1 MLKKFIIPFFVLLVP
16 GIALSQ
22 PDPAEFHLI
31 FGNPDGSPLHVGIG
45 ELIEVPMWGR
55 TPIGQDTVTFMYNS
69 LTAMGTV
76 ISEQNGG
83 ECPDTFAIFGIDENC
98 PSPPQSPYMIRFG
111 PRFYTDGDTA
121 YICSFL
127 MTTVDNPDYL
137 GQTLCPFMNGCH
149 STIWGMQDGV
159 RQVAPTMT
167 FGCLYFA
174 YLEFVPG
181 DANGNGEVN
190 GVDVAYLVNYL
201 KGFGPPPPEPELQ
214 ADANGNCQVNGVDV
228 TYLVNYL
235 KGLGPAPIRGD
246 CR

>member
-1 MLKKFIIPFFVLLVP
+1 MLRRFIIPFFVLLLP
-16 GIALSQ
+16 SIALAQ
-22 PDPAEFHLI
+22 PDPAEFQLI

-55 TPIGQDTVTFMYNS
+55 TPIGPDTIISMYNS
-69 LTAMGTV
+69 LSADGMA
-76 ISEQNGG
+76 IAEQDSGQ
-83 ECPDTFAIFGIDENC
+83 CPDTFAVFGVDDC
-98 PSPPQSPYMIRFG
+98 PVTPISPYMLRFG
-111 PRFYTDGDTA
+111 PQFYTNGDTV

-127 MTTVDNPDYL
+127 MTTVDNPDFI
-137 GQTLCPFMNGCH
+137 GQTLCPFSNGCH
-149 STIWGMQDGV
+149 PSIWGNQDGT
-159 RQVAPTMT
+159 RQVEPTMT

-201 KGFGPPPPEPELQ
+201 KGFGPPPPEPILQ

-235 KGLGPAPIRGD
+235 KGLGQGPIRGD
-246 CR
+246 CQ

>member
-1 MLKKFIIPFFVLLVP
+1 MVR
-16 GIALSQ
+16 SW
-22 PDPAEFHLI
+22 
-31 FGNPDGSPLHVGIG
+31 PL
-45 ELIEVPMWGR
+45 
-55 TPIGQDTVTFMYNS
+55 
-69 LTAMGTV
+69 
-76 ISEQNGG
+76 
-83 ECPDTFAIFGIDENC
+83 
-98 PSPPQSPYMIRFG
+98 
-111 PRFYTDGDTA
+111 FYTNGETV

-127 MTTVDNPDYL
+127 MSTVDNPDFM
-137 GQTLCPFMNGCH
+137 GQTLCPFSIGCQP
-149 STIWGMQDGV
+149 SIWGNQNGDE
-159 RQVAPTMT
+159 QVEPTMT

-235 KGLGPAPIRGD
+235 KGLGSAPIRGD